1 MDEDEVCP
9 TCGGD
14 RVISSDTTDSSFEHT
29 TVESPCPDCGVTDD
43 NDYYDEEDDERYD
56 EALADRYGYPP

>member
-29 TVESPCPDCGVTDD
+29 TEESPCPDCGVTDED
-43 NDYYDEEDDERYD
+43 GPEPDDDYEDFWW
-56 EALADRYGYPP
+56 YGDPNYGD